1 MELIG
6 TVRRRR
12 GVSQRALARRAGL
25 SFRGV
30 QLLETR
36 GHDAR
41 LSSLERVA
49 LALGLPRTQI
59 RRAVADALS
68 EPPDSLFC
76 ASVRILEDGEP
87 SWRRHFMD
95 CVDEVRRSGSA
106 AALKTPA
113 TPELPEPLRAMAAGI
128 AETLAEECG
137 FVAPGWTR
145 SIGPLADP
153 WFVAGYENLKATAIV
168 ESPVAFRSRNVFVL
182 ANFLERA

>member
-6 TVRRRR
+6 NVRRQR
-12 GVSQRALARRAGL
+12 GVSQRALAQRSGL

-30 QLLETR
+30 QLLETP

-59 RRAVADALS
+59 RRAIADALS
-68 EPPDSLFC
+68 EPPDSFFC
-76 ASVRILEDGEP
+76 ASVRILDEGEP

-106 AALKTPA
+106 AALKTPVA
-113 TPELPEPLRAMAAGI
+113 PGLPERLKAMAAGM
-128 AETLAEECG
+128 AETLAGECG
-137 FVAPGWTR
+137 VAAPQWAR
-145 SIGPLADP
+145 SIGPLAHP
-153 WFVAGYENLKATAIV
+153 WFVAGYENLKAAAVV

>member
-6 TVRRRR
+6 AVRRRR
-12 GVSQRALARRAGL
+12 GVSQRALARRSGL

-41 LSSLERVA
+41 LSSLGRVG
-49 LALGLPRTQI
+49 LGLGLPRTQI
-59 RRAVADALS
+59 LRAVANALV

-76 ASVRILEDGEP
+76 ASVRILEDGEA

-95 CVDEVRRSGSA
+95 CVDEVRRSRST
-106 AALKTPA
+106 AALMTP
-113 TPELPEPLRAMAAGI
+113 TSRELPEHLRALAAGI
-128 AETLAEECG
+128 AETLARECG
-137 FVAPGWTR
+137 SPAPPWTH
-145 SIGPLADP
+145 SIGPLAHP
-153 WFVAGYENLKATAIV
+153 WFVAGYESLKAAAVV

>member
-12 GVSQRALARRAGL
+12 GVSQRALARRSGL

-41 LSSLERVA
+41 LSSLERIA
-49 LALGLPRTQI
+49 PALGLPRTQI

-76 ASVRILEDGEP
+76 ASVRILEDGEA

-113 TPELPEPLRAMAAGI
+113 APALPEPLRAMAAGI
-128 AETLAEECG
+128 AETLARECG
-137 FVAPGWTR
+137 FASPGWTR
-145 SIGPLADP
+145 AVGPLADP
-153 WFVAGYENLKATAIV
+153 WFVAGYESLKAAALV

>member
-6 TVRRRR
+6 NIRRRR
-12 GVSQRALARRAGL
+12 GVSQRTLAQRSGL

-49 LALGLPRTQI
+49 FAFGLPRTQI
-59 RRAVADALS
+59 RRAVAKALS

-95 CVDEVRRSGSA
+95 CVDEVRRSGSV
-106 AALKTPA
+106 AALGTPIVPA
-113 TPELPEPLRAMAAGI
+113 LSERLQAMAAGI
-128 AETLAEECG
+128 AEILAGECG
-137 FVAPGWTR
+137 VAAPRWTH
-145 SIGPLADP
+145 SIGPLAHP
-153 WFVAGYENLKATAIV
+153 WFVAGFENLKAAAVV

>member
-1 MELIG
+1 MDLIG
-6 TVRRRR
+6 TVRHRR

-25 SFRGV
+25 SFRGM
-30 QLLETR
+30 QLLETP

-49 LALGLPRTQI
+49 FALGLPRTQI

-95 CVDEVRRSGSA
+95 SVDEVRRSGSA
-106 AALKTPA
+106 AAIVTPIA
-113 TPELPEPLRAMAAGI
+113 AALPERLKAMAAGI
-128 AETLAEECG
+128 AETLAGESG
-137 FVAPGWTR
+137 IAAPPWTR

-153 WFVAGYENLKATAIV
+153 WFVAGYESLKAAAIV